1 MEMGVMSET
10 VENHERVTL
19 TRWELGLDKA
29 LGLLAASVLMLLMII
44 TFIDVL
50 GRYLFSAPLPG
61 AFELTEIMM
70 AMLIFAGLPLVL
82 RANQHVSVNLIV
94 GILSPKILHLQ
105 RLITQAIM
113 AVVLAVMAWRMWIKA
128 AEMLEQG
135 DETAYL
141 LLPIAPVAFF
151 MTLMMAFS
159 TLIIAIQFVRIYRTK
174 EKQ

>member
-1 MEMGVMSET
+1 MSET
-10 VENHERVTL
+10 VENQKLVSL
-19 TRWELGLDKA
+19 ARWELGFDKV
-29 LGLLAASVLMLLMII
+29 LGFLAALVLMLLMII

-70 AMLIFAGLPLVL
+70 AMLIFAGLPLVS
-82 RANQHVSVNLIV
+82 RANQHVTVNLIV
-94 GILSPKILHLQ
+94 GILSPIILHLQ

-113 AVVLAVMAWRMWIKA
+113 AVILAVMAWRMWIKA
-128 AEMLEQG
+128 EEMLEQG

-151 MTLMMAFS
+151 MTLMMAVS
-159 TLIIAIQFVRIYRTK
+159 TLIVAIQFIRIFRSK
-174 EKQ
+174 ETQ

>member
-1 MEMGVMSET
+1 MGVMSET

>member
-1 MEMGVMSET
+1 MEMGEMSET

>member
-1 MEMGVMSET
+1 MSET
-10 VENHERVTL
+10 VENQKLVPL
-19 TRWELGLDKA
+19 ARWELGFDKV
-29 LGLLAASVLMLLMII
+29 LGFLAALVLMLLMII

-70 AMLIFAGLPLVL
+70 AMLIFAGLPLVS
-82 RANQHVSVNLIV
+82 RTNQHVTVNLIV
-94 GILSPKILHLQ
+94 GILSPIILHFQ

-128 AEMLEQG
+128 EEMLEQG

-151 MTLMMAFS
+151 MTLMMAVS
-159 TLIIAIQFVRIYRTK
+159 TLIVAIQFIRNFRSK
-174 EKQ
+174 ETL

>member
-1 MEMGVMSET
+1 MSET
-10 VENHERVTL
+10 VENQKLVSL
-19 TRWELGLDKA
+19 ARWELGFDKV
-29 LGLLAASVLMLLMII
+29 LGFLAALVLMLLMII

-70 AMLIFAGLPLVL
+70 AMLIFAGLPLVS
-82 RANQHVSVNLIV
+82 RTNQHVTVNLIV
-94 GILSPKILHLQ
+94 GILSPIILHFQ

-128 AEMLEQG
+128 EEMLEQG

-151 MTLMMAFS
+151 MTLMMAVS
-159 TLIIAIQFVRIYRTK
+159 ALIVAIQFIRNFRSK
-174 EKQ
+174 ETL

>member
-1 MEMGVMSET
+1 MSET

>member
-1 MEMGVMSET
+1 MSET
-10 VENHERVTL
+10 VENQKLVSL
-19 TRWELGLDKA
+19 ARWELGFDKA
-29 LGLLAASVLMLLMII
+29 LGFLAALVLMLLMII

-70 AMLIFAGLPLVL
+70 AMLIFAGLPLVS
-82 RANQHVSVNLIV
+82 RANQHVTVNLIV
-94 GILSPKILHLQ
+94 GILSPIILHLQ

-113 AVVLAVMAWRMWIKA
+113 AVILAVMAWRMWIKA
-128 AEMLEQG
+128 EEMLEQG

-151 MTLMMAFS
+151 MTLMMAVS
-159 TLIIAIQFVRIYRTK
+159 TLIVAIQFIRIFRSK
-174 EKQ
+174 ETQ

>member
-1 MEMGVMSET
+1 MGEMSET

-70 AMLIFAGLPLVL
+70 AMLIFAGLPLVS

>member
-1 MEMGVMSET
+1 MGVMSET

-70 AMLIFAGLPLVL
+70 AMLIFAGLPLVS

>member
-1 MEMGVMSET
+1 MSET

-70 AMLIFAGLPLVL
+70 AMLIFAGLPLVS

>member
-1 MEMGVMSET
+1 MSET
-10 VENHERVTL
+10 VENQKLVSL
-19 TRWELGLDKA
+19 ARWELGFDKV
-29 LGLLAASVLMLLMII
+29 LGFLAALVLMLLMII

-70 AMLIFAGLPLVL
+70 AMLIFAGLPLVS
-82 RANQHVSVNLIV
+82 RTNQHVTVNLIV
-94 GILSPKILHLQ
+94 GILSPIILHFQ

-128 AEMLEQG
+128 EEMLEQG

-151 MTLMMAFS
+151 MTLMMAVS
-159 TLIIAIQFVRIYRTK
+159 TLIVAIQFIRNFRSK
-174 EKQ
+174 ETL

>member
-1 MEMGVMSET
+1 MSET
-10 VENHERVTL
+10 VENQKLVTL

-29 LGLLAASVLMLLMII
+29 LGFLAAVVLMLLMII

-70 AMLIFAGLPLVL
+70 AMLIFAGLPLVS
-82 RANQHVSVNLIV
+82 RANQHVTVNLIV

-113 AVVLAVMAWRMWIKA
+113 AVVLAVMSWRMCVKA

-135 DETAYL
+135 DETSYL
-141 LLPIAPVAFF
+141 MLPIAPVAFF

-159 TLIIAIQFVRIYRTK
+159 TLIIAIQFVRIYRSK
-174 EKQ
+174 ETQ

>member
-1 MEMGVMSET
+1 MSET
-10 VENHERVTL
+10 VENQKLVSL

-29 LGLLAASVLMLLMII
+29 LGFLAASVLMLLMII

-70 AMLIFAGLPLVL
+70 AMLIFAGLPLVS
-82 RANQHVSVNLIV
+82 RANQHVTVNLIV
-94 GILSPKILHLQ
+94 GILSPIILHLQ
-105 RLITQAIM
+105 RMITQAIM

-128 AEMLEQG
+128 EEMLEQG

-151 MTLMMAFS
+151 MTLMMAVS
-159 TLIIAIQFVRIYRTK
+159 TLIVAIQFIRIFRSK
-174 EKQ
+174 ETQ

>member
-1 MEMGVMSET
+1 MGVMSET

-70 AMLIFAGLPLVL
+70 AMLIFAGLPLVS

-128 AEMLEQG
+128 ARCWNRVMKR
-135 DETAYL
+135 
-141 LLPIAPVAFF
+141 
-151 MTLMMAFS
+151 
-159 TLIIAIQFVRIYRTK
+159 RICCCRLRR
-174 EKQ
+174 

>member
-1 MEMGVMSET
+1 MSET
-10 VENHERVTL
+10 VENQKLVSL
-19 TRWELGLDKA
+19 ARWELGFDKA
-29 LGLLAASVLMLLMII
+29 LGFLAALVLMLLMII

-70 AMLIFAGLPLVL
+70 AMLIFAGLPLVS
-82 RANQHVSVNLIV
+82 RANQHVTVNLIV
-94 GILSPKILHLQ
+94 GILSPKILHFQ

-128 AEMLEQG
+128 EEMLEQG

-151 MTLMMAFS
+151 MTLMMAVS
-159 TLIIAIQFVRIYRTK
+159 TLIVAIQFIRISRSK
-174 EKQ
+174 ETQ

>member
-1 MEMGVMSET
+1 MSVT
-10 VENHERVTL
+10 VEDQKLVSL

-29 LGLLAASVLMLLMII
+29 LGFLAASVLMLLMII
-44 TFIDVL
+44 TFFDVL

-70 AMLIFAGLPLVL
+70 AMLIFAGLPLVS
-82 RANQHVSVNLIV
+82 RANQHVTVNLIV
-94 GILSPKILHLQ
+94 GILSPIILHLQ

-128 AEMLEQG
+128 EEMLEQG

-151 MTLMMAFS
+151 MTLMMAVS
-159 TLIIAIQFVRIYRTK
+159 TLIVAIQFIRIFRSK
-174 EKQ
+174 ETQ

>member
-1 MEMGVMSET
+1 MSET
-10 VENHERVTL
+10 VENQKLVSL
-19 TRWELGLDKA
+19 ARWELGFDKV
-29 LGLLAASVLMLLMII
+29 LGFLAALVLMLLMII

-70 AMLIFAGLPLVL
+70 AMLIFAGLPLVS
-82 RANQHVSVNLIV
+82 RANQHVTVNLIV
-94 GILSPKILHLQ
+94 GILSPIILHLQ

-128 AEMLEQG
+128 EEMLEQG

-151 MTLMMAFS
+151 MTLMMAVS
-159 TLIIAIQFVRIYRTK
+159 TLIVAIQFIRIFRSK
-174 EKQ
+174 ETQ

>member
-1 MEMGVMSET
+1 MGEMSET

>member
-1 MEMGVMSET
+1 MSET
-10 VENHERVTL
+10 VENQKLVSL
-19 TRWELGLDKA
+19 ARWELGFDKV
-29 LGLLAASVLMLLMII
+29 LGFLAALVLMLLMII

-70 AMLIFAGLPLVL
+70 AMLIFAGLPLVS
-82 RANQHVSVNLIV
+82 RANQHVTVNLIV
-94 GILSPKILHLQ
+94 GILSPIILHFQ

-128 AEMLEQG
+128 EEMLEQG

-151 MTLMMAFS
+151 MTLMMAVS
-159 TLIIAIQFVRIYRTK
+159 ALIVAIQFIRNFRSK
-174 EKQ
+174 ETL

>member
-1 MEMGVMSET
+1 MSET
-10 VENHERVTL
+10 IDNQKLVKM
-19 TRWELGLDKA
+19 TRWELGLDKV
-29 LGLLAASVLMLLMII
+29 LGFLAALVLMLLMII

-70 AMLIFAGLPLVL
+70 AMLIFAGLPLVS
-82 RANQHVSVNLIV
+82 RANQHVTVNLIV
-94 GILSPKILHLQ
+94 GILSPKILHFQ
-105 RLITQAIM
+105 RLITQSIM
-113 AVVLAVMAWRMWIKA
+113 AVSLAVMAWRMWIKA
-128 AEMLEQG
+128 EEMLEQG

-151 MTLMMAFS
+151 MTLMMAVS
-159 TLIIAIQFVRIYRTK
+159 TFIVVIQFVGIFGSK

>member
-1 MEMGVMSET
+1 MSET
-10 VENHERVTL
+10 VENQKLVSL
-19 TRWELGLDKA
+19 ARWELGFDKA
-29 LGLLAASVLMLLMII
+29 LGFLAALVLMLLMII

-70 AMLIFAGLPLVL
+70 AMLIFAGLPLVS
-82 RANQHVSVNLIV
+82 RANQHVTVNLIV
-94 GILSPKILHLQ
+94 GILSPIILHLQ
-105 RLITQAIM
+105 RMITQAIM

-128 AEMLEQG
+128 EEMLEQG

-151 MTLMMAFS
+151 MTLMMAVS
-159 TLIIAIQFVRIYRTK
+159 TLIVAIQFIRIFRSK
-174 EKQ
+174 ETQ